1 MAVYNGFSTRKKES
15 VYNELTFDLMS
26 RLQEVIVAEMNGK
39 DFNAEEWK
47 KGYKVTVSRMGKMEK
62 EKFMPP
68 RYSQSCEELTSQVY
82 NVNQKINLPEKDL
95 PRLQGNFYIATVA
108 KLLKRKYF
116 K

>member
-15 VYNELTFDLMS
+15 VYNELTFDLMA

-39 DFNAEEWK
+39 DFDGEAWK

-68 RYSQSCEELTSQVY
+68 RYSQSCEELTNQMN
-82 NVNQKINLPEKDL
+82 NVNQKSNLPDKEL
-95 PRLQGNFYIATVA
+95 PRLQGKLYIATVA
-108 KLLKRKYF
+108 KLLKRKF
-116 K
+116 IK